1 MTYTVSNYLL
11 DRLSELGVGE
21 LFGVPGDF
29 NLFFL
34 DYVLDHPDIDW
45 VGNTNELNA
54 GYAADGY
61 ARVKGLGALLT
72 TYGVGELSAI
82 NATAGSFAE
91 RVPVIHIVGAPSISA
106 QTSHLRMH
114 HTLGDGDFNHFM
126 RMASEVNCSL
136 ATLKPATAASDID
149 RVLRDAVIYR
159 RPGYLMLPADVAVAP
174 ASPPSAPL
182 DVNARI
188 SSASTE
194 EEFRTAAIDF
204 MRNKKV
210 SVLADI
216 MTDRLGAVD
225 ELKSFIDSS
234 GFPFATLMW
243 GKSILNETH
252 PQFTGIYFGELSKK
266 GTREVVE
273 DAEVLILSG
282 VEFTD
287 STTAGF
293 SHKID
298 PARTITLGAEE
309 AKIGRKSF
317 APLTLNDALK
327 ILGEVVEIAGAVPM
341 TFTPDTSTL
350 ILPEPND
357 EPLVQEDL
365 WKLVPAHLDAK
376 NTVVVEM
383 GTSFFGMA
391 HQKFPVESR
400 FIGMPLWGSIGYTL
414 PALLGAAMADRDS
427 RGVLFIGDG
436 SAQLTIQE
444 LATFFRQGLTPVIF
458 LINNDG
464 YTIERSIHGVE
475 ALYNDIAP
483 FNWQKIPEAFGA
495 SEDSAVLLRATTSRE
510 LVAACQTARETRD
523 KLVFIEVVTGAM
535 DMPQVLADFG
545 KAAAK
550 ANQKD

>member
-1 MTYTVSNYLL
+1 MTYTVSDYLL
-11 DRLSELGVGE
+11 DRLTELGVDQ

-34 DYVLDHPDIDW
+34 DHVLDHPKIDW

-82 NATAGSFAE
+82 NATAGSYAE
-91 RVPVIHIVGAPSISA
+91 RVPVIHIVGAPSLSA

-126 RMASEVNCSL
+126 RMAAEVNCSL
-136 ATLKPATAASDID
+136 ASLKPATAASDID

-159 RPGYLMLPADVAVAP
+159 RPGYLMLPADVAVTP
-174 ASPPSAPL
+174 ATPPSSPL

-188 SSASTE
+188 SSPTIE
-194 EEFRTAAIDF
+194 EEFKTAATEF
-204 MRNKKV
+204 LTGKKV

-216 MTDRLGAVD
+216 MTDRLGAVE
-225 ELKSFIDSS
+225 ELKTLISSS
-234 GFPFATLMW
+234 GFPFTTLMW
-243 GKSILNETH
+243 GKSILNETN
-252 PQFTGIYFGELSKK
+252 PQYAGIYFGELSQES
-266 GTREVVE
+266 TRAVVE
-273 DAEVLILSG
+273 DADALILSG

-293 SHKID
+293 THKVD
-298 PARTITLGAEE
+298 PLKTINLGAEE
-309 AKIGRKSF
+309 AKIGRRSF
-317 APLTLNDALK
+317 APLTLKDSLR
-327 ILGEVVEIAGAVPM
+327 ILAEVAAEISATPM
-341 TFTPDTSTL
+341 DYTPADTSV
-350 ILPEPND
+350 ILPETSDN
-357 EPLVQEDL
+357 PLTQAEL
-365 WKLVPAHLDAK
+365 WKLVPAHLDDH

-414 PALLGAAMADRDS
+414 PALLGACFADQEA

-436 SAQLTIQE
+436 SAQLTINE
-444 LATFFRQGLTPVIF
+444 LATFFRQKLTPVIF

-464 YTIERSIHGVE
+464 YTIERSIHGE
-475 ALYNDIAP
+475 TALYNDIAP
-483 FNWQKIPEAFGA
+483 MDWQKLPAAMGA
-495 SEDSAVLLRATTSRE
+495 TEENALVLRASTSAE
-510 LVAACQTARETRD
+510 LVEVCEQARATRD
-523 KLVFIEVVTGAM
+523 KLVFIEIITGPM
-535 DMPQVLADFG
+535 DMPQELIEFG
-545 KAAAK
+545 KLAAR
-550 ANQKD
+550 ANKKD